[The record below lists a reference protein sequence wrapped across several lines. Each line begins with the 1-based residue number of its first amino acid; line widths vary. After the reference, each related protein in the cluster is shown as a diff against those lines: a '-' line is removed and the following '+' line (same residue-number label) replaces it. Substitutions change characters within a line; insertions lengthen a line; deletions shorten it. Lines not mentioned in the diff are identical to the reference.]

1 MDNAK
6 IVMAALGYKVFE
18 KIVNDEERDVLEP
31 NFVYEV
37 KGVKAMGRRTS
48 EGFVLLKGS
57 QLSHSISEV
66 GGDKIRLQRKKY
78 ADDLDINNSVKMLS
92 L

>member
-1 MDNAK
+1 
-6 IVMAALGYKVFE
+6 MAALGYKVFE
-18 KIVNDEERDVLEP
+18 KIVNDEEWDVLEP

-57 QLSHSISEV
+57 QLSRSISEV

>member
-1 MDNAK
+1 
-6 IVMAALGYKVFE
+6 MAALGYKVFE

>member
-6 IVMAALGYKVFE
+6 IVMGALGYKVFE

-37 KGVKAMGRRTS
+37 KGVKTMGRRTS

-66 GGDKIRLQRKKY
+66 GGDKIRLQRK
-78 ADDLDINNSVKMLS
+78 NMLM
-92 L
+92 LWI

>member
-1 MDNAK
+1 
-6 IVMAALGYKVFE
+6 MAALGYKVFE
-18 KIVNDEERDVLEP
+18 KIVNDEEWDVLEP

-37 KGVKAMGRRTS
+37 KGVKAVGRRTS

>member
-1 MDNAK
+1 
-6 IVMAALGYKVFE
+6 MAALGYKVFE
-18 KIVNDEERDVLEP
+18 KIVNDKEWDVLEP

>member
-1 MDNAK
+1 
-6 IVMAALGYKVFE
+6 
-18 KIVNDEERDVLEP
+18 
-31 NFVYEV
+31 
-37 KGVKAMGRRTS
+37 MGRRTS

-92 L
+92 LQPLATI

>member
-1 MDNAK
+1 
-6 IVMAALGYKVFE
+6 MAALGYKVFE
-18 KIVNDEERDVLEP
+18 KIVNDEEWDVLEP

>member
-1 MDNAK
+1 
-6 IVMAALGYKVFE
+6 
-18 KIVNDEERDVLEP
+18 
-31 NFVYEV
+31 
-37 KGVKAMGRRTS
+37 MGRRTS

-78 ADDLDINNSVKMLS
+78 ADDLDINNSV
-92 L
+92 

>member
-1 MDNAK
+1 
-6 IVMAALGYKVFE
+6 
-18 KIVNDEERDVLEP
+18 
-31 NFVYEV
+31 
-37 KGVKAMGRRTS
+37 VKAMGRRTS

>member
-1 MDNAK
+1 VITSLLNC
-6 IVMAALGYKVFE
+6 LY
-18 KIVNDEERDVLEP
+18 P
-31 NFVYEV
+31 NV

-66 GGDKIRLQRKKY
+66 GGD
-78 ADDLDINNSVKMLS
+78 S
-92 L
+92 LYPNHQHIFFVVT